1 MDIAVGL
8 LARSLNKKKA
18 EIVRMA
24 IDSGLRSISPK
35 DNSAQ
40 RLLDLTK
47 EAEKIP
53 TVGKVPKD
61 LIKNLD
67 YYTWGGTKQDE

>member
-18 EIVRMA
+18 EVIRMA
-24 IDSGLRSISPK
+24 ITDGLKSMKPK

-40 RLLDLTK
+40 RLLDLVK

-67 YYTWGGTKQDE
+67 YYTWGGAKK